1 MPRDLKH
8 FYDFGAYRVDE
19 SERLLL
25 RGDEVVP
32 LTAKAFEMLLVL
44 VESSGHVLTKEEL
57 MKRVWPDTIVEEAN
71 LSHNIYKLREAL
83 GEGLKG
89 QKYIETVPRRGYRFV
104 AKVTEVQDE
113 GVDLVVEEQT
123 RAHIVVEE
131 DDTPEKV
138 IETRA
143 SPIAPFRAL
152 PSRIE
157 TRRFSISKPGLV
169 VTAGIVLIGLVA
181 GSIYFWRTR
190 ETRSAVNGPT
200 LRSIA
205 VLPFKPLAANDRDES
220 LEMGMADTLITR
232 LSRIGQLTVRPTSAV
247 RRYTKLEDEA
257 VKAGRELMVDAVLDG
272 SIQKSGDRVRVS
284 VRLVRVDQGQTLWTE
299 QFDEKFT
306 DIFAVQDAISRRVG
320 DMLALRLSG
329 EEKERLAKRGTDN
342 PEAYQAYLLGRF
354 HWNKLTEGDIRKGIE
369 YFNQAIAHDPNYALA
384 YAGLA
389 DSYIALPTLSNTP
402 SSEAN
407 IKAREAAMKALAMDD
422 TIAEAHAS
430 LAGVKELYEWD
441 FAGAE
446 RDFKRAIELNPNYT
460 TAHIWYSQFL
470 SCLGRHAEAI
480 AEAKRAQEVDP
491 LSLPASVALGSMYI
505 EARQPDEAIAQLQ
518 RTIGMDKNFAR
529 AHGVLADAYLAK
541 EMYED
546 AIAELKKSM
555 VLSARNSPEQVARKA
570 TMLKD
575 GYQKSG
581 AKGFW
586 EKMLELRI
594 ENMKRG
600 YTVSPTVMAAAY
612 ARTGDK
618 DRAFEWLEKA
628 YTERDQYLFYNLK
641 PEDDFDGIRS
651 DPRYANL
658 LQRVGLPH

>member
-1 MPRDLKH
+1 MSEPAKH
-8 FYDFGAYRVDE
+8 FYDFGAYRVDG

-25 RGDEVVP
+25 RDGEAVP
-32 LTAKAFEMLLVL
+32 LTPKAFEMLLAL

-71 LSHNIYKLREAL
+71 LSHIIYKLREAL
-83 GEGLKG
+83 GESRDGEKF
-89 QKYIETVPRRGYRFV
+89 IETVPRRGYRFV
-104 AKVTEVQDE
+104 AKVTEPLD
-113 GVDLVVEEQT
+113 GNADLIIEEHS

-131 DDTPEKV
+131 DDTPQHV
-138 IETRA
+138 IETA
-143 SPIAPFRAL
+143 AIPLAQSHAL
-152 PSRIE
+152 PSPPKA
-157 TRRFSISKPGLV
+157 RRFSLSKPGAMIAASLV
-169 VTAGIVLIGLVA
+169 LVGLAAVF
-181 GSIYFWRTR
+181 YVWRTR
-190 ETRSAVNGPT
+190 ESRATAYGAG
-200 LRSIA
+200 LHSIA

-220 LEMGMADTLITR
+220 LEIGMAETLITR

-247 RRYTKLEDEA
+247 RQYTKLEDEA

-284 VRLVRVDQGQTLWTE
+284 VRLVRVEQGQTLWAE

-306 DIFAVQDAISRRVG
+306 DIFTVQDAISRRVG
-320 DMLALRLSG
+320 EMLALRLSG

-354 HWNKLTEGDIRKGIE
+354 HWNKLTGEDIRKSIE
-369 YFNQAIAHDPNYALA
+369 YFNQAIARDPNYALA

-389 DSYIALPTLSNTP
+389 DSYIALPTSSNTP

-407 IKAREAAMKALAMDD
+407 IKAREAAMKALAIDD
-422 TIAEAHAS
+422 TIAEAHTS
-430 LAGVKELYEWD
+430 LAGVKQLYEWD

-446 RDFKRAIELNPNYT
+446 REFKRAIELNPNYT
-460 TAHIWYSQFL
+460 TAHMWYSQFL
-470 SCLGRHAEAI
+470 SSLGRHAEAI

-491 LSLPASVALGSMYI
+491 LSLPANVALGNTYLD
-505 EARQPDEAIAQLQ
+505 AHQPDEAIAQLQ
-518 RTIGMDKNFAR
+518 RTIGMDKNFQR
-529 AHGVLADAYLAK
+529 AHGTLAEAYLAK

-546 AIAELKKSM
+546 AIAEFEKVWAS
-555 VLSARNSPEQVARKA
+555 SPRNSPEQAARKA

-575 GYQKSG
+575 GYRKSG

-586 EKMLELRI
+586 EKFLELRI

-600 YTVSPTVMAAAY
+600 YTVSPIAMAAAY

-641 PEDDFDGIRS
+641 TDYHFDGIRS

-658 LQRVGLPH
+658 LQRIGLPQ